1 LQTDALAPDDAL
13 QSTSHA
19 LLIGAFAAELGRQT
33 ATILAGMTLNGRPRS
48 MSLILGLAL
57 TVPAYVH
64 GQTRSSSS
72 TEAALVMQAARATYR
87 ESEQAVA
94 RGTWF
99 RRDTTVVC
107 EKERPPFDIRIH
119 RDSAGAIRRLEWSG
133 GSDDHAE
140 THRYYYDA
148 QGELRFA
155 FFTLGAVNGT
165 QYEER
170 VYFGRAGKVIRRL
183 SRVVRGPGYALH
195 HEAGILDPT
204 RWHRALCQ

>member
-1 LQTDALAPDDAL
+1 
-13 QSTSHA
+13 
-19 LLIGAFAAELGRQT
+19 
-33 ATILAGMTLNGRPRS
+33 

-72 TEAALVMQAARATYR
+72 TEAALVMRAARATYR
-87 ESEQAVA
+87 DSEQAVA

-99 RRDTTVVC
+99 RHDTTVVC
-107 EKERPPFDIRIH
+107 EKERPPFDVRIH

-170 VYFGRAGKVIRRL
+170 VYFGRAGKVVRRL
-183 SRVVRGPGYALH
+183 SRFVRGPGYALH